1 MKTPSGGIFLLR
13 GNEPSVQRLSSS
25 LEALGVVVTTAEN
38 IAVVDSSCSDALIQ
52 PLVIWSQET
61 IIETAEQRQAL
72 KRLAEQYL
80 VIVAL
85 SDEHIAQVAN
95 YFRLGVADVVFPEAK
110 SSELKNTLVR
120 IDELAESR
128 LQERAYQHDLETAN
142 QELQESL
149 RLLKQDQMAG
159 LEVQKSLMPE
169 SPLVFGDYEISHSIT
184 PSLYLSGDFVGY
196 NFVLGRYLLFY
207 FADVSGHGASS
218 AFVTVLLRFMIGR
231 VIRRH
236 ELEKDYDAL
245 ALAPEGLIE
254 HVNNQL
260 LATGLGKHLTIVA
273 GSLDTVSN
281 TLRYVV
287 GAQQPGPILVEEGR
301 ARYLPGKGKPAGI
314 FEKASWTIE
323 EIQLPEKFSLIILSD
338 GVFELI
344 PDKEIADKEQTLLNY
359 LASNSESIEDL
370 KKALFVD
377 YIEDLEDDISVL
389 LLSKGG

>member
-245 ALAPEGLIE
+245 ALAPEGLI
-254 HVNNQL
+254 
-260 LATGLGKHLTIVA
+260 
-273 GSLDTVSN
+273 
-281 TLRYVV
+281 
-287 GAQQPGPILVEEGR
+287 
-301 ARYLPGKGKPAGI
+301 
-314 FEKASWTIE
+314 
-323 EIQLPEKFSLIILSD
+323 
-338 GVFELI
+338 
-344 PDKEIADKEQTLLNY
+344 
-359 LASNSESIEDL
+359 
-370 KKALFVD
+370 
-377 YIEDLEDDISVL
+377 
-389 LLSKGG
+389 